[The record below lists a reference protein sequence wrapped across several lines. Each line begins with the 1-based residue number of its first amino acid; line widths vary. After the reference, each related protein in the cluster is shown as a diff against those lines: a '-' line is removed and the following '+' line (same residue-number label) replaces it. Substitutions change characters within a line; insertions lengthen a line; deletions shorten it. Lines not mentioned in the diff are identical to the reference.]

1 MGRVLLNISIL
12 NKNYCI
18 FESKNGANLN
28 ASFYDKK
35 TKVFGFVTDEKEI
48 IILNEIIRKLN
59 RKYVRRRDVIFND
72 ENFIRY
78 VNRYTGMSYF
88 AKMENG
94 SSQSCSYL
102 EYKDLYNEYNGKQIL
117 CMSRRPNKRRPS
129 PYDYNSNYRSGYDN
143 YKDLWDEPIPRKRYK
158 GHRGD
163 GIVKKVVVVIA
174 GAAITVLIAFGGY
187 KVLSAGSLPELES
200 ANTIVTETGEP
211 EISLKDFDTKADTDA
226 QKALKEKYDSIAEQF
241 EVAGLE
247 PWEIALQLDVISVF
261 EEDKDNISFYYD
273 NDKNEVVY
281 IYEAIERARS
291 EEPKADMQVS
301 ADIQRIIQAINSN
314 PKLSDREK
322 AHIIDTYTPI
332 WCKNE
337 QYLNIYELINRY
349 SMLETEFE
357 YTEGGKVL
365 QETLAYNPYEHAA
378 GTYTHRGILAN
389 GEEDLGNCF
398 ESKITIYDAESFE
411 DTMRDNSKTST
422 FDHENNHVNGE
433 LSYYYAGLLNEGYT
447 QLSQANSTNRYKTE
461 AAMAMICVETF
472 GDEAFREGFYGF
484 DLQTVLTNKI
494 AGITK
499 RDAIEVDREIYELF
513 EDIETVLYSA
523 RKR

>member
-1 MGRVLLNISIL
+1 
-12 NKNYCI
+12 
-18 FESKNGANLN
+18 
-28 ASFYDKK
+28 
-35 TKVFGFVTDEKEI
+35 
-48 IILNEIIRKLN
+48 
-59 RKYVRRRDVIFND
+59 
-72 ENFIRY
+72 
-78 VNRYTGMSYF
+78 
-88 AKMENG
+88 
-94 SSQSCSYL
+94 
-102 EYKDLYNEYNGKQIL
+102 
-117 CMSRRPNKRRPS
+117 
-129 PYDYNSNYRSGYDN
+129 
-143 YKDLWDEPIPRKRYK
+143 
-158 GHRGD
+158 
-163 GIVKKVVVVIA
+163 
-174 GAAITVLIAFGGY
+174 
-187 KVLSAGSLPELES
+187 
-200 ANTIVTETGEP
+200 
-211 EISLKDFDTKADTDA
+211 
-226 QKALKEKYDSIAEQF
+226 
-241 EVAGLE
+241 
-247 PWEIALQLDVISVF
+247 
-261 EEDKDNISFYYD
+261 
-273 NDKNEVVY
+273 
-281 IYEAIERARS
+281 
-291 EEPKADMQVS
+291 
-301 ADIQRIIQAINSN
+301 
-314 PKLSDREK
+314 
-322 AHIIDTYTPI
+322 
-332 WCKNE
+332 
-337 QYLNIYELINRY
+337 
-349 SMLETEFE
+349 MLETEFE